1 MGSNLLET
9 KIDPETPAPLAK
21 VHPRVVGSRC
31 WNRLYLERKTPGQ
44 FRRLAS
50 YMFAVVIT
58 GLGVVIS
65 LLIYTIGYAL
75 MRPDVT
81 MGGK

>member
-1 MGSNLLET
+1 MGSNTQKT
-9 KIDPETPAPLAK
+9 KINPETPDPLAK
-21 VHPRVVGSRC
+21 FHPRVVGSRC
-31 WNRLYLERKTPGQ
+31 WNRLYLERETHGQ
-44 FRRLAS
+44 FRCLAS
-50 YMFAVVIT
+50 YMIAVVIT